1 MPGNLFLKQFGL
13 LNKELDLIDAAIRQ
27 LDEITKS
34 IKNWAIVTWTASVGV
49 SLASIDLKS
58 YVWLTAFIPILFW
71 VLDASYRRVQRT
83 FIGRNRKISEF
94 LNSDDFKCAAMS
106 EEPLN
111 FELLEMRIKSNN
123 WKDKMLGIMIFRT
136 VWVLY
141 GGLSVLSIIVW
152 IVVLHSAQ

>member
-1 MPGNLFLKQFGL
+1 MPGNLFLRQFAL

-27 LDEITKS
+27 IDDITKG

-49 SLASIDLKS
+49 SLASAELKS

-83 FIGRNRKISEF
+83 FIGRNRKIKNF
-94 LNSDDFKCAAMS
+94 LNSDDFKNAAIS
-106 EEPLN
+106 EEP
-111 FELLEMRIKSNN
+111 FTFKLLEMRIKSNN
-123 WKDKMLGIMIFRT
+123 WKDKMLGVMIFRT

-152 IVVLHSAQ
+152 IVVLKSA